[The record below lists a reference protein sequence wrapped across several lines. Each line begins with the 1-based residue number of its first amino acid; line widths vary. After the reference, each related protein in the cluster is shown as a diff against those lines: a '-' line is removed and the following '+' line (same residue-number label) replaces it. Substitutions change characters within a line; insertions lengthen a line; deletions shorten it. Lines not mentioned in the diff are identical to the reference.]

1 MICVVFAALLIQLFP
16 LTICPLPSWL
26 CGARVLSSVLREVW
40 LLGVPVLHV
49 HLLVFHPVV
58 FLMFLWFS
66 LAVCFLRVAAWFA
79 AAAAAADLRLCAV
92 YLWAIYISKFNRNLT
107 LPLLLLV
114 LLPLLLL
121 LLLLLFLRR
130 RRRRRRRRL
139 LLLLLLLR

>member
-1 MICVVFAALLIQLFP
+1 MLFFAALLIQLFL
-16 LTICPLPSWL
+16 LTIGPLPSWL
-26 CGARVLSSVLREVW
+26 CGAPVLSSVLREVW
-40 LLGVPVLHV
+40 LLGVRVLHV

-92 YLWAIYISKFNRNLT
+92 YWWAVHISKFNKNLT
-107 LPLLLLV
+107 LLLLLLV
-114 LLPLLLL
+114 LLL

-130 RRRRRRRRL
+130 RRRRDDDDYYYFGNDI
-139 LLLLLLLR
+139 